1 VDLRAHRVDALVLRA
16 IAYGESDA
24 VLHLL
29 VRGRGRISAFA
40 RGARSSRKRFGGA
53 LEPFQRV
60 EALVS
65 EREGQELWALREA
78 RVVEAY
84 PRLRDDLHRI
94 AHAGYAAELVH
105 EITRAGE
112 PADALFAL
120 LEDFLAR
127 LEAGAATSARLR
139 ALELLA
145 LEASGLAPEL
155 SRCAR
160 CGSEV
165 PAGRAAFDPDAGG
178 LLCAPCTNRTD
189 LTNRTL
195 ALGHASRA
203 ALIQLRAGGLAA
215 ADAPVSAD
223 GSGRPADARA
233 FEDACAQAQRPL
245 ALFLEHHVG
254 HRLRS
259 AAFLPQVGA
268 PQ

>member
-1 VDLRAHRVDALVLRA
+1 VDLRAQRVDALVLRA

-24 VLHLL
+24 VVHLL
-29 VRGRGRISAFA
+29 VLGRGRVSAFA

-60 EALVS
+60 EALLS

-78 RVVEAY
+78 RVVEAH
-84 PRLRDDLHRI
+84 PRLREDLHRI

-105 EITRAGE
+105 DLTRAGQ
-112 PADALFAL
+112 PADGLFAL
-120 LEDFLAR
+120 LEEFLTR

-145 LEASGLAPEL
+145 LEAAGFAPEL
-155 SRCAR
+155 RACAR

-165 PAGRAAFDPDAGG
+165 PPGRAAFDPDAGG
-178 LLCAPCTNRTD
+178 IICGSCGQPGMA
-189 LTNRTL
+189 L
-195 ALGHASRA
+195 ALSHGARA
-203 ALIQLRAGGLAA
+203 ALGQLKRGGLPA
-215 ADAPVSAD
+215 ADAPTSAD

-233 FEDACAQAQRPL
+233 FEEACAQAQRPL
-245 ALFLEHHVG
+245 RLFLQHHLG
-254 HRLRS
+254 RALRS
-259 AAFLPQVGA
+259 AEFLAQVGA

>member
-1 VDLRAHRVDALVLRA
+1 LDLRAHRVDALVLRA

-24 VLHLL
+24 VVHLL

-60 EALVS
+60 EALLA

-78 RVVEAY
+78 RVVEGHG
-84 PRLRDDLHRI
+84 RLRDDLHRI
-94 AHAGYAAELVH
+94 AHAGYAAELIH
-105 EITRAGE
+105 DLTRAGQ

-120 LEDFLAR
+120 LEEFLTR

-145 LEASGLAPEL
+145 LEAAGFAPEL
-155 SRCAR
+155 RACAR

-178 LLCAPCTNRTD
+178 VICTGCAHDVRS
-189 LTNRTL
+189 L
-195 ALGHASRA
+195 ALSHGARA
-203 ALIQLRAGGLAA
+203 ALWQLRTGGLGA
-215 ADAPVSAD
+215 ADAPTSAD
-223 GSGRPADARA
+223 GSGRPADSDA
-233 FEDACAQAQRPL
+233 FDEACAQAQRPL
-245 ALFLEHHVG
+245 GLFLQHHLG
-254 HRLRS
+254 RALRS
-259 AAFLPQVGA
+259 VEFLEQVGA
-268 PQ
+268 PL

>member
-16 IAYGESDA
+16 IAYGDSDA
-24 VLHLL
+24 VVHLL

-53 LEPFQRV
+53 LQPFQRV
-60 EALVS
+60 EALLA

-78 RVVEAY
+78 RVVEGHG
-84 PRLRDDLHRI
+84 RLREDLHRI
-94 AHAGYAAELVH
+94 AHAGYAAELIH
-105 EITRAGE
+105 DLTRAGQ

-120 LEDFLAR
+120 LDDFLSR
-127 LEAGAATSARLR
+127 LESGAATSARLR

-145 LEASGLAPEL
+145 LDAAGFAPEL
-155 SRCAR
+155 SACAR
-160 CGSEV
+160 CGSDV
-165 PAGRAAFDPDAGG
+165 PAGRAGFDPDAGG
-178 LLCAPCTNRTD
+178 VLCASCTGLATS
-189 LTNRTL
+189 L
-195 ALGHASRA
+195 ALSHGARA
-203 ALIQLRAGGLAA
+203 ALKQLREGGLGA

-245 ALFLEHHVG
+245 RLFLQHHIG
-254 HRLRS
+254 RSLRS
-259 AAFLPQVGA
+259 AEFLAQVGS

>member
-1 VDLRAHRVDALVLRA
+1 MDLRAHCVDALVLRA
-16 IAYGESDA
+16 IPYGEADA
-24 VLHLL
+24 VVHLL

-60 EALVS
+60 EALVA

-78 RVVEAY
+78 RVVEGHA
-84 PRLRDDLHRI
+84 RLREDLHRI
-94 AHAGYAAELVH
+94 AHAGYAAELIH
-105 EITRAGE
+105 DLTRAGQ
-112 PADALFAL
+112 PADGLFTL
-120 LEDFLAR
+120 LEEFLTR

-145 LEASGLAPEL
+145 LEAAGFAPEL
-155 SRCAR
+155 AACAR

-165 PAGRAAFDPDAGG
+165 PQGRAGFDPDAGG
-178 LLCAPCTNRTD
+178 VICERCTQLGTP
-189 LTNRTL
+189 L
-195 ALGHASRA
+195 ALSHGSRA
-203 ALIQLRAGGLAA
+203 ALRQLRTGGLSA
-215 ADAPVSAD
+215 ADAPASAD

-245 ALFLEHHVG
+245 RAFLQHHIG
-254 HRLRS
+254 RALRS
-259 AAFLPQVGA
+259 SEFLAQVGA

>member
-1 VDLRAHRVDALVLRA
+1 MDLRAHRVDALVLRA

-24 VLHLL
+24 VVHLL
-29 VRGRGRISAFA
+29 VLGRGRVSAFA

-60 EALVS
+60 EALLS

-78 RVVEAY
+78 RVVEGHG
-84 PRLRDDLHRI
+84 RLREDLHRI

-105 EITRAGE
+105 DLTRAGQ
-112 PADALFAL
+112 PADALFLL
-120 LEDFLAR
+120 LEEFLTR

-145 LEASGLAPEL
+145 LEAAGFAPEL
-155 SRCAR
+155 LACAR

-165 PAGRAAFDPDAGG
+165 PSGRAAFDPDAGG
-178 LLCAPCTNRTD
+178 VICGSCGQPGMS
-189 LTNRTL
+189 L
-195 ALGHASRA
+195 ALSHGARA
-203 ALIQLRAGGLAA
+203 ALGQLRRGGLSA
-215 ADAPVSAD
+215 ADAPTSAD

-233 FEDACAQAQRPL
+233 FEDACNQAQRPL
-245 ALFLEHHVG
+245 RLFLQHHLG
-254 HRLRS
+254 RALRS
-259 AAFLPQVGA
+259 ADFLAQVGA